1 MQVNSTL
8 PPTSTLTPSSSSSS
22 SSSSSTAATPTVNY
36 NEFLQ
41 LLIAELKNQDPT
53 QPSDPTQYMSQL
65 ASFSQVEQQVQTNTS
80 LSAML
85 TSSSLSQADSV
96 IGKSVTSADGST
108 SGTIASVTIGA
119 NGAATA
125 TTSNGQKIS
134 LVSGITI
141 SNPAN
146 NSTSS

>member
-1 MQVNSTL
+1 MQVNPATL
-8 PPTSTLTPSSSSSS
+8 PSAASSTSSTSSSSSS
-22 SSSSSTAATPTVNY
+22 SAAATPTVNY
-36 NEFLQ
+36 DEFLQ

-96 IGKSVTSADGST
+96 IGKTLTSADGST
-108 SGTIASVTIGA
+108 SGTVASVTIGSDGSA
-119 NGAATA
+119 VA
-125 TTSNGQKIS
+125 TTTSGNQIS
-134 LVSGITI
+134 LVNGITI
-141 SNPAN
+141 SQ
-146 NSTSS
+146 